1 MSPAAM
7 TRVETEKALVLAGR
21 VSLVMDWR
29 SILTVSMDAKRRGW
43 SGVED

>member
-29 SILTVSMDAKRRGW
+29 SILTVSIGADEGCLEL
-43 SGVED
+43 ED